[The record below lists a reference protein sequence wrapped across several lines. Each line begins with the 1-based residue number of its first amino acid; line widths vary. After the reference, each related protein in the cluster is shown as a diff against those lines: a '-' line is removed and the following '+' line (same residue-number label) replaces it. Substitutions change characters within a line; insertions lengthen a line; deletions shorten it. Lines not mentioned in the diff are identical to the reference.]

1 MPKNILAQ
9 RTAFKVS
16 SESDSETEKC
26 ERCQECW
33 GAQDAEV
40 AKEYKGQR
48 EKKLYTSMKELC
60 FNKC

>member
-16 SESDSETEKC
+16 PKSDSGTEKC
-26 ERCQECW
+26 EGCQECW

-48 EKKLYTSMKELC
+48 GKKLYT
-60 FNKC
+60 